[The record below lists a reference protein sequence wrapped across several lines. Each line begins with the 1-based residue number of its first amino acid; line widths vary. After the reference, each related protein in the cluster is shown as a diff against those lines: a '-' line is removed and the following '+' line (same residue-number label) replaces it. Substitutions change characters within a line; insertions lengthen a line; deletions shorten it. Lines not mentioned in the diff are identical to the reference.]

1 MPRKGPSP
9 FSDVCLPS
17 SAEVMALAEIS
28 AGLLSLRGA
37 LATMTSNMSA
47 PSRRPF
53 PKNHPLEGDEA
64 RLDHIASLMRA
75 SIQKVLFPQ
84 HHAPPYPPNGPE
96 RALAG
101 GTSAEHVLQD
111 ALAAL
116 LYYDENM
123 VQSTWEAVGIR
134 IARNKAVEALRK
146 ATKGR
151 RRATGPELQL
161 VSLDANRE
169 AGEELRDD
177 VFDAEAEYI
186 AINQQLI
193 LCRLAQQVLS
203 LRDRDIY
210 YRVHY
215 LRTPLVELAPRY
227 DLSPPRV
234 GQIYAKSAR
243 KLHAAAQSDPGFL
256 QVRDPAKGGTDDE

>member
-1 MPRKGPSP
+1 
-9 FSDVCLPS
+9 
-17 SAEVMALAEIS
+17 
-28 AGLLSLRGA
+28 
-37 LATMTSNMSA
+37 MTSSMSV

-64 RLDHIASLMRA
+64 RLDHIAHLMWA
-75 SIQKVLFPQ
+75 TIQKVLFPQ
-84 HHAPPYPPNGPE
+84 RHAPPYPPDGPE

-111 ALAAL
+111 ALTAL
-116 LYYDENM
+116 LYYDEAK
-123 VQSTWEAVGIR
+123 VQSTWEAVGVS

-151 RRATGPELQL
+151 RRSAGPELQL

-186 AINQQLI
+186 AINQQLA
-193 LCRLAQQVLS
+193 LRRLAQQVLS
-203 LRDRDIY
+203 GRDRDIY
-210 YRVHY
+210 YARDEDRCRILNGNGDADRGPAGLGLTAAQKRPTVQQGVHANGSETMIADTGCERAEEVLRSLRDRRLRNDRLCARCRVPAVPY
-215 LRTPLVELAPRY
+215 P
-227 DLSPPRV
+227 SPPNP
-234 GQIYAKSAR
+234 G
-243 KLHAAAQSDPGFL
+243 HAL
-256 QVRDPAKGGTDDE
+256 